1 MRYEIT
7 TFSDGLEVVKDLIP
21 LITSGIEGHKINVQ
35 PSYYMAAEQVGYGF
49 GLIAYDGNKPVGFVA
64 TFLMPHQHTG
74 EFHAY
79 GDVIFVLPEYRET
92 MVPGR
97 LIVLAEKE
105 AKARGARFYI
115 WSAREDSP
123 LSQVLTKRVPPKLR
137 YKTFVRELWA

>member
-21 LITSGIEGHKINVQ
+21 LITSGIEGHKINIQ
-35 PSYYMAAEQVGYGF
+35 PSFYRMADEANFGF
-49 GLIAYDGNKPVGFVA
+49 AHIAYDGERPVGFVA
-64 TFLMPHQHTG
+64 TLLMSHQHTG

-79 GDVIFVLPEYRET
+79 GDVIFVLPEYRT
-92 MVPGR
+92 TLVPGR

-123 LSQVLTKRVPPKLR
+123 LSQVLTKRVPSTRR
-137 YKTFVRELWA
+137 YKQFVRELWV